1 MLHLRL
7 HLCVLGHGPGSL
19 LAGRSLL
26 ACGTAGESL
35 GLRHYSLRVFH
46 SLYRGILHQIQR
58 LARPRFALHNFYVVK
73 ARSRVTP
80 DVPP

>member
-19 LAGRSLL
+19 LAGR
-26 ACGTAGESL
+26 TAGESL